1 MFNIG
6 DQILYPMHGAGV
18 VDEIKEIEI
27 MGKKQEYYVL
37 KISVGNLIVQIP
49 VANAEG
55 LGIRK
60 VVDPVVADEILEI
73 LGNKEPAPEED
84 NNWSKRYRANLDLIK
99 VGDIYAMATIVK
111 TLMLRDKAKSL
122 STGERKMLSTAKHIL
137 VSELVCSKGMDTESA
152 EKLITRQ
159 ILGT

>member
-6 DQILYPMHGAGV
+6 DRILYPMHGAGV
-18 VDEIKEIEI
+18 VDEIKEIDI
-27 MGKKQEYYVL
+27 MGTKQNYYVL
-37 KISVGNLIVQIP
+37 KIFVGNLTVQIP

-55 LGIRK
+55 LGVRY
-60 VVDPVVADEILEI
+60 VVGEDTADRVLE
-73 LGNKEPAPEED
+73 LLESREPSPEED

-99 VGDIYAMATIVK
+99 EGDIFEVALIVK
-111 TLMLRDKAKSL
+111 TLMLRDKEKSL

-137 VSELVCSKGMDTESA
+137 VSEMACSKNIDADKMDRIITE
-152 EKLITRQ
+152 R